1 MSNELIIKKSSSG
14 IEIALLSDKKLTEFH
29 QETVDSPFH
38 VGDFYLGKVRK
49 ISPSLNAAFVHIGG
63 EKDGFLT
70 YFDLGPNVRSLQ
82 KFVRMALDGNRNAG
96 DLDAFEL
103 EEQTVKTGK
112 IGSVLKSG
120 EQLLIQVMKE
130 PIANKGPKITCD
142 ISLPGRYFILVP
154 FSRQVSISKKI
165 GNAKEK
171 ARLKDIAYSLKPKNF
186 GVIVRTVSEGVAL
199 EELDKDLRELL
210 RKWDEL
216 VIGLRKASVG
226 QKVIGNANRVDSLLR
241 DILNDSFTQ
250 ISVDD
255 VEIHASLKKTLD
267 KYNVDSNK
275 ILRLYQGKL
284 PIYDQYGV
292 NKQIKSLF
300 GKNVPFSGGAYL
312 VIEHTEALHVIDVN
326 SGNTSFDPSDR
337 EENVFKVNTEAVD
350 EIARQIRLRDMGG
363 IIVIDFID
371 MKDPKK
377 KAALHQA
384 LRDAMQKDRA
394 RHNILPMSKFGLVQ
408 LTRERV
414 RPALEIAT
422 SELCST
428 CMGTGMVDSSVQLI
442 GKIENEITYL
452 WENMNQK
459 GITLRANALITHY
472 FKAGLPSIR
481 MKWFLKHKR
490 WLHLET
496 DPNLPITG
504 YELINADKQI
514 INNSL

>member
-1 MSNELIIKKSSSG
+1 MSNELVIKRSSSG

-29 QETVDSPFH
+29 QETVDSSFQ

-49 ISPSLNAAFVHIGG
+49 ISPSLNAAFVNVGG

-82 KFVRMALDGNRNAG
+82 KFVRMALDGNPNAG
-96 DLDAFEL
+96 DLDSFEL

-112 IGSVLKSG
+112 ISNIVKSG
-120 EQLLIQVMKE
+120 EQILVQVMKE

-171 ARLKDIAYSLKPKNF
+171 ARLKDLAYSIKPKNF

-199 EELDKDLRELL
+199 EELDRDLRDLL
-210 RKWDEL
+210 KKWDEL

-226 QKVIGNANRVDSLLR
+226 QKVIGNENRIDSLLR

-255 VEIHASLKKTLD
+255 AEMHTSLKKTLE
-267 KYNVDSNK
+267 KYNVDANK

-284 PIYDQYGV
+284 PIFDQYGV
-292 NKQIKSLF
+292 NKQIKSSF

-312 VIEHTEALHVIDVN
+312 VIDHTEALHVIDVN
-326 SGNTSFDPSDR
+326 SGNTSFDPTNR

-377 KAALHQA
+377 KTALHQA
-384 LRDAMQKDRA
+384 LKDAMSKDRA

-422 SELCST
+422 SEICST
-428 CMGTGMVDSSVQLI
+428 CMGSGRVDSSVQLI

-472 FKAGLPSIR
+472 FKAGFPSIR
-481 MKWFLKHKR
+481 MKWWLKHKR
-490 WLHLET
+490 WLKLET

-504 YELINADKQI
+504 YELINADKQV